1 MASSSAFRSIHTG
14 PTASTSRP
22 QASAKVAQVV
32 SSHFPR
38 FLSSSP
44 RIPHP
49 LHRSFPGVGLRSFWT
64 SRTMS
69 VRQTYFPKGSGYG
82 YGGDPRGGGGSWWS
96 NFRRRIDR
104 LPEIYVIYGLIGINV
119 AVFLLWQYAVQSWQ
133 RFRDPALYQWLTKNF
148 ILNENNIM
156 AGRIWTLLTACFSHS
171 SGSHIFV
178 NCLGLYFIAPAA
190 AALVGS
196 SAFLG
201 LYLAGGV
208 LASLMSLS
216 WHRLRGDRWRGS
228 EGASGAIYASLA
240 FYAALFPNTT
250 FLLFFVVP
258 MPAWAMVG
266 GIFAYDAYSAI
277 FRPESGTDSA
287 GHVGGI
293 LAGLGAA
300 MMVRRRGPR
309 AFRRW

>member
-1 MASSSAFRSIHTG
+1 M
-14 PTASTSRP
+14 
-22 QASAKVAQVV
+22 
-32 SSHFPR
+32 
-38 FLSSSP
+38 
-44 RIPHP
+44 
-49 LHRSFPGVGLRSFWT
+49 
-64 SRTMS
+64 
-69 VRQTYFPKGSGYG
+69 RQ
-82 YGGDPRGGGGSWWS
+82 
-96 NFRRRIDR
+96 
-104 LPEIYVIYGLIGINV
+104 IYGLIGVNV

-178 NCLGLYFIAPAA
+178 NCLGLYFVAPAA

-201 LYLAGGV
+201 LYLAGETASHPLTPPDATRPAHLPPDRVDRIYRVTTGLLADHCPGGV
-208 LASLMSLS
+208 LASLTSLS

-258 MPAWAMVG
+258 MPAWVMVG
-266 GIFAYDAYSAI
+266 GIFAVS
-277 FRPESGTDSA
+277 RVESSR
-287 GHVGGI
+287 V
-293 LAGLGAA
+293 
-300 MMVRRRGPR
+300 
-309 AFRRW
+309 